1 MTAEE
6 RFKDLCVN
14 KVFAYIFISLGALV
28 LLSLYM
34 LWTI

>member
-1 MTAEE
+1 MMAEE
-6 RFKDLCVN
+6 RFKELCVN